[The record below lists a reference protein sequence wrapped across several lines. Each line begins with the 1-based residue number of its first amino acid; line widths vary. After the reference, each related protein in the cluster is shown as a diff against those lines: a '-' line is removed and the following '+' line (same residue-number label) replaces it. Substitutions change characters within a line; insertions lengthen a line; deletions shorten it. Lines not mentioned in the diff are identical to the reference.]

1 MKKNKTDVL
10 IIGAGPAGTIAASLI
25 HKAGLDV
32 RVVERMKF
40 PRFVI
45 GESML
50 PRCMEVLQEAE
61 LLDAV
66 AAMNFQ
72 QKSGAKFRMG
82 DEVADYKFADQF
94 TSGWQW
100 TWQVPRAEFDHALAK
115 EVERKGV
122 NIDFEATVTDIHFNG
137 DEPSVTLVEHK
148 DGIQEEIEAKFII
161 DASGYGRVIPK
172 VLGFENKSSLDPRR
186 AVFAHVKDVNRLEFD
201 EPNRITVVV
210 YQPGVWVWMI
220 PFSNGNTSV
229 GFVGSHAFFE
239 KYAGDPKAQFNALIQ
254 GSPFLKNR
262 FRDAGFIFEPRV
274 LESWSSA
281 SDKFYGDGYVLTG
294 NVTEFLDP
302 IFSSGVMFAA
312 VSSHLASTLVI
323 RKLKGE
329 NIDWE
334 KEYTGKLHQGVNTFR
349 AFVAAW
355 YDGTLEKIFF
365 VKEPDPLIKRQ
376 ICSVLAGYV
385 WDLENPFVKEPEV
398 ALKRLVKYIEAG
410 KRYQ

>member
-32 RVVERMKF
+32 RIVERMKF

-137 DEPSVTLVEHK
+137 DEPSVTL
-148 DGIQEEIEAKFII
+148 
-161 DASGYGRVIPK
+161 
-172 VLGFENKSSLDPRR
+172 
-186 AVFAHVKDVNRLEFD
+186 
-201 EPNRITVVV
+201 
-210 YQPGVWVWMI
+210 
-220 PFSNGNTSV
+220 
-229 GFVGSHAFFE
+229 
-239 KYAGDPKAQFNALIQ
+239 
-254 GSPFLKNR
+254 
-262 FRDAGFIFEPRV
+262 
-274 LESWSSA
+274 
-281 SDKFYGDGYVLTG
+281 
-294 NVTEFLDP
+294 
-302 IFSSGVMFAA
+302 
-312 VSSHLASTLVI
+312 
-323 RKLKGE
+323 
-329 NIDWE
+329 
-334 KEYTGKLHQGVNTFR
+334 
-349 AFVAAW
+349 
-355 YDGTLEKIFF
+355 
-365 VKEPDPLIKRQ
+365 
-376 ICSVLAGYV
+376 
-385 WDLENPFVKEPEV
+385 
-398 ALKRLVKYIEAG
+398 
-410 KRYQ
+410 